1 MEKHINGLE
10 EKMVNIAIVPKLI
23 YRFIAIT
30 IKIPAGPPLPK
41 FTSWSWKWY
50 EDTRD
55 SAKTILK
62 NKKGDSHVK
71 ATETKAVCTDIYQ
84 RNRLENPEIN
94 PHN

>member
-41 FTSWSWKWY
+41 FTSWS
-50 EDTRD
+50 
-55 SAKTILK
+55 
-62 NKKGDSHVK
+62 
-71 ATETKAVCTDIYQ
+71 
-84 RNRLENPEIN
+84 
-94 PHN
+94 